1 MSKNNKKIEKN
12 NKNSKKNNESISNG
26 NVRILR
32 PNFKVKFGILEKI
45 MIAITIISVTLIWI
59 YVIFNISKLPNLI
72 PTHFAMNGKPNSW
85 GSRNTILIMPIM
97 CTITSALLIG
107 ITRFPKF
114 FNYQV
119 EITKDNVERQYRN
132 SIDLMLALAI
142 EVAGT
147 FIYIEY
153 KMIKSALGM
162 SNGIGSYFLI
172 IFMVI
177 IFITIFYFTRRMRKI
192 G

>member
-1 MSKNNKKIEKN
+1 MSKNNKTNKSLIKN
-12 NKNSKKNNESISNG
+12 NKSISNG
-26 NVRILR
+26 NIRMLK

-45 MIAITIISVTLIWI
+45 MIAITIIAVTLIWI

-72 PTHFAMNGKPNSW
+72 PTHFAMDGKPNSW
-85 GSRNTILIMPIM
+85 GSKNTILIMPII

-119 EITKDNVERQYRN
+119 KITKDNVERQYRN
-132 SIDLMLALAI
+132 SIDLLLALAI

-172 IFMVI
+172 IFIVI
-177 IFITIFYFTRRMRKI
+177 IFITIFYFTRRMRRL